1 MCQGGAV
8 LHGHRNRH
16 QGLDEIMSRRK
27 DARLWLRKRKG
38 REPKWVILDGGRE
51 YPAGDCGADRAA
63 AERFFREEYK
73 PLKYRADTGKSDPAK
88 ISVAEVMSLYGTEVA
103 PHTASPALIG
113 YHSVPLLK
121 FFRGKSLADING
133 GLCRKYAETRGKEVS
148 QSTVRRELV
157 TLQAAVNYWHGESQ
171 LAAVPKI
178 IKPAESQAVQRYL
191 TRNEAAKMLWFA
203 YRKRWFHIVRF
214 ILIGIYSGTR
224 HATILSLKWYPS
236 DDAGHV
242 DVEGCKLYRRG
253 AMVGQTKKR
262 RPTSRLPDRLMA
274 HLRRWR
280 EMDLAH
286 GPQSAIIRWHGK
298 PIAKERRAWDLV
310 VKGAG
315 LDEEVTPH
323 VLKHTC
329 ITWLLQEGKL
339 ELWDISG
346 LTGTSM
352 KTIEN
357 TYGHQDADY
366 QVAASQA
373 FGRKRA

>member
-1 MCQGGAV
+1 
-8 LHGHRNRH
+8 
-16 QGLDEIMSRRK
+16 MSRRK
-27 DARLWLRKRKG
+27 EARLWLRQRKG
-38 REPKWVILDGGRE
+38 REPRWVVLDNGRE
-51 YPAGDCGADRAA
+51 YPAGDCGSDRAA
-63 AERFFREEYK
+63 AEKWFNSEYV
-73 PLKYRADTGKSDPAK
+73 PSRYRADTGKSDPAK
-88 ISVAEVMSLYGTEVA
+88 ISVAEVMSLYMTEVA
-103 PHTASPALIG
+103 PTHSEPKLAG
-113 YHSVPLLK
+113 YHSKPLLK
-121 FFRGKSLADING
+121 FFRGKALSDING

-178 IKPAESQAVQRYL
+178 IKPAESVAVQRFL

-203 YRKRWFHIVRF
+203 YRNGYKHVVRF

-224 HATILSLKWYPS
+224 HATILGLKWYPS
-236 DDAGHV
+236 DHFGHV
-242 DVEGCKLYRRG
+242 DINANKLYRRG
-253 AMVGQTKKR
+253 ALHGETNKR

-274 HLRRWR
+274 HLRRWHR
-280 EMDLAH
+280 MDMAK

-298 PIAKERRAWDLV
+298 PIAKEKRAWAEV

-315 LDEEVTPH
+315 LGDDVTPH
-323 VLKHTC
+323 VMKHTAT
-329 ITWLLQEGKL
+329 TWLLQSGM

-346 LTGTSM
+346 LTGTSI
-352 KTIEN
+352 KTIERV
-357 TYGHQDADY
+357 YGHQDADY